1 MDLKRIYQMLSKLDA
16 DEEIGYAYY
25 RQTGKNLDFF
35 DMNRIKL
42 HAPSGAKD
50 FDFSYLES
58 EEAVH
63 SRAEMEA
70 YINRT
75 GADLLHEQ
83 NHIAK
88 NCNVEL
94 NYVPQDL
101 DIPPHQHDFFE
112 IVYTLRG
119 KCGHR
124 IETQTIEMQTGDI
137 VIIPPHIE
145 HFVFSLPKSRSVNI
159 KIRKSTFDRVF
170 INLLQNKTVL
180 SDYFAQTLYS
190 QNYQNSLTFHC
201 GDDAFLLELLLYM
214 YAQQEENKPY
224 ANHVIDG
231 LITTFFS
238 YLIQNYE
245 ESVKIS
251 SANTGLNQRMV
262 EIKSYIHLK
271 YATTS
276 LKQTAEHF
284 YLSEPYLSSLIKQ
297 QTGQS
302 FSDMLRQI
310 RMQHARDLLLRTNMK
325 IDDICESVGYRDTTQ
340 FIRTFKAIY
349 GTTPKQYQKKQG
361 KNLD

>member
-1 MDLKRIYQMLSKLDA
+1 MDLQRIYEMLSRLDQ
-16 DEEIGYAYY
+16 DETIGYAYY
-25 RQTGKNLDFF
+25 QQTGRNMDFF

-42 HAPSGAKD
+42 RAPAGATE

-58 EEAVH
+58 EEAAR

-70 YINRT
+70 YISQT
-75 GADLLHEQ
+75 SADLLHEQ

-88 NCNVEL
+88 DCNVEL
-94 NYVPQDL
+94 NYVPQYL
-101 DIPPHQHDFFE
+101 DIPAHQHDFFE
-112 IVYTLRG
+112 IVYTLHG

-124 IETQTIEMQTGDI
+124 IETQTMEMQTGDI

-145 HFVFSLPKSRSVNI
+145 HFVYSLPKSRSVNI

-170 INLLQNKTVL
+170 VNILQNKTIL

-201 GDDAFLLELLLYM
+201 GEDPFLLELLLYM

-238 YLIQNYE
+238 YLIQNYNGC
-245 ESVKIS
+245 VDIS
-251 SANTGLNQRMV
+251 SASTGLNQRMV
-262 EIKSYIHLK
+262 EIETYIHLNF
-271 YATTS
+271 ATVT
-276 LKQTAEHF
+276 LKQAAEHF

-297 QTGQS
+297 QTGRS
-302 FSDMLRQI
+302 FSEILRQI
-310 RMQHARDLLLRTNMK
+310 RMQHARDMLLHTNMRV
-325 IDDICESVGYRDTTQ
+325 DDICENVGYRDTTQ
-340 FIRTFKAIY
+340 FIRTFKSIY
-349 GTTPKQYQKKQG
+349 GATPKQYQKKARE
-361 KNLD
+361 D